1 MNSFQASLGFLRDQN
16 WFPLDPIKLQR
27 VCLQQ
32 QKITKPNTT
41 TDSVHPAQTV
51 ISLDYTAFNLF
62 NQGHNQCLDTY
73 HLLKKNKENQYP
85 HLHAFHLLPFKIFN
99 LSCISYMKTKLNLF
113 CHPHLS
119 FLSVYLYVS
128 LLKSLSW
135 CCFS

>member
-85 HLHAFHLLPFKIFN
+85 HLHAFHFLPFKIFN